1 MPESLVSSGL
11 FNEVVPE
18 KDRIDIVADD
28 LALEVKTINTNY
40 KCNLTERK
48 NRPVTKNLESLIND
62 IRKLKKLGGYRLK
75 AIFCIV
81 FPLPESCL
89 ERWRRDHLE
98 KICSELRSSDNIQ
111 CHQFTFKNGIPGIM
125 YFIQVK

>member
-62 IRKLKKLGGYRLK
+62 IL
-75 AIFCIV
+75 
-81 FPLPESCL
+81 ES
-89 ERWRRDHLE
+89 
-98 KICSELRSSDNIQ
+98 
-111 CHQFTFKNGIPGIM
+111 
-125 YFIQVK
+125 